1 MTTPTNHKTLLDTH
15 SVVIDSLE
23 THLLKTLLDSDGC
36 RAHPSD
42 EAGTLDEEDP
52 SDTE

>member
-1 MTTPTNHKTLLDTH
+1 MTTPTNHKKVVTH
-15 SVVIDSLE
+15 SVAIDSLE